1 MGRTAPQP
9 EGLARPKAPYSPV
22 IVSGEYVFTAGQVG
36 FDERGDLVAGAIGE
50 QTRQALQN
58 VRACLAAAGCTMED
72 VVKVTA
78 FLVDLGDFADYNE
91 VYEEFFTEPYPA
103 RTTVGAML
111 PAGLLVEIEAVAR
124 IP

>member
-1 MGRTAPQP
+1 MVRVAPQP

-36 FDERGDLVAGAIGE
+36 FDERGDLVPGAIAE
-50 QTRQALQN
+50 QTRQALRN
-58 VRACLAAAGCTMED
+58 VRACLAAAGCAMED

-78 FLVDLGDFADYNE
+78 FLVDLGDFAAYNE
-91 VYEEFFTEPYPA
+91 AYEEFFTEPYPA